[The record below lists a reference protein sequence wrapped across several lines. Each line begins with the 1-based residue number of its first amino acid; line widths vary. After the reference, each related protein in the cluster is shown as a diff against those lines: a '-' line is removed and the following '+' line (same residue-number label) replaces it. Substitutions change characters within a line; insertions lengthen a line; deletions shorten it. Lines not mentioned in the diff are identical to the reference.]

1 MNNSDRGDDK
11 GDNSSNDMRNDMS
24 NDMHNDG
31 FADAAAYTATLKNS
45 KEVKEMIM
53 MTEKVFGNADKL
65 TPPYI
70 KGYREGLSYMAKLME
85 LSEERKRKQA

>member
-65 TPPYI
+65 TPPTLKDIEKDYPTW
-70 KGYREGLSYMAKLME
+70 RN
-85 LSEERKRKQA
+85 